1 MSRPRRV
8 LIFSADIGEGHA
20 TAARALARALRATGA
35 EVHIREDLASLGRL
49 NRLVLRDGS
58 RVLFR
63 WAPWIYDLH
72 YRSLVRSRLA
82 RGMAAGSLARLGQRP
97 LLRMVREL
105 EPDVIVSTY
114 PAVTVVLGKLRHRGK
129 LAIPVVATI
138 TDLAGLFF
146 WAHPGIDLH
155 LTSWEESLAEVRKV
169 AGDAE
174 VRHVGALTSSEF
186 FTTRT
191 REAARRDLSLP
202 LRRPVIVVSGGG
214 WGIGHLGEAVATAC
228 AVPAAFVVCV
238 AGRNQRVRAGLEA
251 AFADDPN
258 VRILGFSDRMS
269 DLLTAADVL
278 VHATGG
284 VTCLEAGL
292 RGCPVVI
299 HGFSSGHVRH
309 NAEALSS
316 RGLARRART
325 TRELGDALREL
336 VDTPALV
343 ASSPARADA
352 AELVLAARPVPRPPG
367 GARAPR
373 ARRRVAVA
381 VASAGVALST
391 SPAFSLAARGLDLD
405 PLTHVPTSRPQ
416 VALVVDA
423 PVSDISQVAAELRR
437 QGATASFGVSS
448 APSPRVT
455 NAAAHG
461 GLELMPSLPGGEPVR
476 WLSTGRR
483 LSRMRD
489 ALGLPRRFRYLLPPS
504 DITLGEYLLA
514 RKGGGQATAPRLT
527 ISSVTALRS
536 RSVSRG
542 DVIALR
548 LAGPPAGV
556 AREVDSMIVRLRTLG
571 LEPSSVAALTR
582 SASNG

>member
-1 MSRPRRV
+1 MTRRV

-20 TAARALARALRATGA
+20 TAAHALAQALRATGA
-35 EVHIREDLASLGRL
+35 EVHVCEDLASLGRL

-63 WAPWIYDLH
+63 RAPWVYDLY
-72 YRSLVRSRLA
+72 YRNLVRSRMA
-82 RGMAAGSLARLGQRP
+82 RGMAAGSLRRLGQRP
-97 LLRMVREL
+97 LLRLVRDL
-105 EPDVIVSTY
+105 DPDVIVSTY
-114 PAVTVVLGKLRHRGK
+114 PAVTVVLGKLRKRGK
-129 LAIPVVATI
+129 LAIPTVATI

-155 LTSWEESLAEVRKV
+155 LASWEESLAEVREV

-191 REAARRDLSLP
+191 KQAARRDLSLP

-214 WGIGHLGEAVATAC
+214 WGVGRLGDAVATAS
-228 AVPAAFVVCV
+228 AVPSAFVVCV
-238 AGRNQRVRAGLEA
+238 AGRNERVRAELEA
-251 AFADDPN
+251 TFAHDPG
-258 VRILGFSDRMS
+258 VRILGFTDHMS
-269 DLLTAADVL
+269 DLLAAADAL

-309 NAEALSS
+309 NAEALAS

-325 TRELGDALREL
+325 TRELGEALREL
-336 VDTPALV
+336 VDAPGRV
-343 ASSPARADA
+343 APSPARIDA
-352 AELVLAARPVPRPPG
+352 AELVLSARPTPRPPG
-367 GARAPR
+367 GGRGSR
-373 ARRRVAVA
+373 ARRTAAVA
-381 VASAGVALST
+381 VASAGVVLST
-391 SPAFSLAARGLDLD
+391 SPAFSLAAHGLDLD
-405 PLTHVPTSRPQ
+405 PLMHVSTSRPQ

-423 PVSDISQVAAELRR
+423 PVADIAPVAAELRM

-455 NAAAHG
+455 DAAAHS
-461 GLELMPSLPGGEPVR
+461 GLELLPSLPGGEPVR
-476 WLSTGRR
+476 WVSTGRR
-483 LSRMRD
+483 LGDMRD
-489 ALGLPRRFRYLLPPS
+489 ALGLPRHFRYLLPAS
-504 DITLGEYLLA
+504 DVTLGEYLLA
-514 RKGGGQATAPRLT
+514 RKGGGQATSARLSV
-527 ISSVTALRS
+527 SSSAALRS
-536 RSVSRG
+536 KSVRRG

-548 LAGPPAGV
+548 VTGPSQGV
-556 AREVDSMIVRLRTLG
+556 AQEVGSMVVRLRARG
-571 LEPSSVAALTR
+571 LEPSSVAVLTR
-582 SASNG
+582 SASSG